1 MEYEKSQEI
10 EDYRKKVFARKG
22 ELCKEFADKARERR
36 ESTIELQKT
45 VEQVKKTILSKIEEG
60 QNDEALE
67 YIKEN
72 IYHQETKPEGN
83 PEGNPEGKPEGNP
96 EGKLPGPVEEFLT
109 DGVVD
114 KAKVED
120 RLSMMREA
128 VDERLEEIDEFM
140 VGDWEGQIE
149 EMLEAP
155 FFEMDQLIVQ
165 YCYGDEAVRT
175 PYQILEECEEY
186 WDSEFEWRKKKLGA
200 IERFNRERP
209 VAEHDEMRKRVVAEV
224 IQLKK
229 DILGEDWE
237 RISAEAYGEYE
248 KEEKIRKEKEE
259 KDAAERAAAEAI

>member
-72 IYHQETKPEGN
+72 IYHQETK
-83 PEGNPEGKPEGNP
+83 P

>member
-72 IYHQETKPEGN
+72 IYHQETKPEG
-83 PEGNPEGKPEGNP
+83 
-96 EGKLPGPVEEFLT
+96 KLPGPVEEFLT
-109 DGVVD
+109 EGVVD

>member
-72 IYHQETKPEGN
+72 IYHQETKPEG
-83 PEGNPEGKPEGNP
+83 
-96 EGKLPGPVEEFLT
+96 KLPGPVEEFLT
-109 DGVVD
+109 EGVVD

-259 KDAAERAAAEAI
+259 KDAAERAAAEAT